1 MTTPQLIALAF
12 MVTLIV
18 IAAVT
23 LRSSLMKHQGAEK
36 QVAEDRILVAYLT
49 LRRIVGVLG
58 IGLPIVV
65 VIWGF
70 FLLDGVEFLNS
81 ISDYYSIRTR
91 DAFVGILF
99 LVGWFLF
106 AYRGYDDTDDK
117 AGDWAWA
124 FALGV
129 ALFPNSGSDWERI
142 VHFSSAL
149 ALFLILAFFCLFLFT
164 KSNVDRD
171 KRTTQKK
178 KRNKIYRICG
188 VIILLSLVAIGLSYL
203 LMEEETRN
211 AYKLV
216 LVFESVMLWAF
227 GTSWI
232 VKGEWIRSLKD
243 PENA

>member
-1 MTTPQLIALAF
+1 MITPQLIALAV

-23 LRSSLMKHQGAEK
+23 LRSSLIKHRGAEK
-36 QVAEDRILVAYLT
+36 QVTEDRILVAYLT

-117 AGDWAWA
+117 AERTEDIRDA
-124 FALGV
+124 AL
-129 ALFPNSGSDWERI
+129 RM
-142 VHFSSAL
+142 
-149 ALFLILAFFCLFLFT
+149 
-164 KSNVDRD
+164 
-171 KRTTQKK
+171 
-178 KRNKIYRICG
+178 
-188 VIILLSLVAIGLSYL
+188 VI
-203 LMEEETRN
+203 
-211 AYKLV
+211 
-216 LVFESVMLWAF
+216 
-227 GTSWI
+227 
-232 VKGEWIRSLKD
+232 
-243 PENA
+243 